1 MGAALAAVDG
11 DPAADWTRLADGYTT
26 NEIATELG
34 TSPSSISARLLEL
47 QAELER
53 LELGLDVKLP
63 GVPATRYLA
72 WTHDAAPLALVSQPV
87 TVERSL
93 QVIGGRSLQRRT

>member
-53 LELGLDVKLP
+53 LELE
-63 GVPATRYLA
+63 A
-72 WTHDAAPLALVSQPV
+72 
-87 TVERSL
+87 
-93 QVIGGRSLQRRT
+93 